1 VKFGERSKSS
11 GRHLGLLGFEWG
23 FTKSLTMGWPH
34 MCSSRSKVS
43 LELVG
48 EFFGVR
54 TQVDRDLTTVSR
66 VDRRL
71 GLIKNLGRHTKVMP
85 EELAIN

>member
-1 VKFGERSKSS
+1 VS
-11 GRHLGLLGFEWG
+11 
-23 FTKSLTMGWPH
+23 T
-34 MCSSRSKVS
+34 RSKVS

-48 EFFGVR
+48 EFFEVR

-71 GLIKNLGRHTKVMP
+71 GLIKNLGRHMP
-85 EELAIN
+85 VLSVHPTACFESFGHRTHPTHLVSRASNHQML

>member
-1 VKFGERSKSS
+1 VS
-11 GRHLGLLGFEWG
+11 
-23 FTKSLTMGWPH
+23 T
-34 MCSSRSKVS
+34 RSKVS

-48 EFFGVR
+48 EFFEVR

-71 GLIKNLGRHTKVMP
+71 GLIKILGHHSAWGTTGPSGVALGRGEGAGVVARVVGKGK
-85 EELAIN
+85 N